1 MSSYLFQNAL
11 LVTMNAK
18 RSVFRG
24 NVLVV
29 DDRIAAIKKI
39 DAGAPA
45 DLDPPMAAPHETP
58 QLIEASRFALLPGF
72 VQTHIHLCQTLFRNH
87 AEDMTLLEW
96 LQKKIWP
103 FEAAHNSSSMRAAA
117 RLGIAELLSGGS
129 TTILDMGS
137 VHHYH
142 AVFEEAEHWGIRML
156 GGKCM
161 MDSGEYVPAGLHEST
176 QDSLQESL
184 DLKKQWHGA
193 AQGRLRYAYAPRF
206 SLSCSETL
214 LWEVADRAR
223 SEGCMIHTHAAETF
237 QEEELLLKAKRLRT
251 VAFLKSLGIAGEH
264 CCFAHGVQLHEGE
277 RDMLAQDGT
286 AIAHCPGSNAKLAS
300 GIAPILELQRAGV
313 KVGLGADGAPC
324 NNNLDMFH
332 EMRLA
337 GYLQK
342 LRHGA
347 NALPAQQI
355 VEMATI
361 AGAACLGLEHDIGS
375 LEVGKKAD
383 IILLALDQP
392 HTAPHNGEDIYAQL
406 VYAAQARDVHLT
418 MIDGRICY
426 RQAEIPGLDH
436 EQTCRHAGEAL
447 RQLLQRITP

>member
-1 MSSYLFQNAL
+1 MSSYLFQNAVI
-11 LVTMNAK
+11 VTMNAE
-18 RSVFRG
+18 REVLRG
-24 NVLVV
+24 NVLVAA
-29 DDRIAAIKKI
+29 DRIAAITKAGTKTPVLGAHEPPQII
-39 DAGAPA
+39 DAA
-45 DLDPPMAAPHETP
+45 
-58 QLIEASRFALLPGF
+58 RCVLLPGF

-87 AEDMTLLEW
+87 AEDLTLLEW

-103 FEAAHNSSSMRAAA
+103 FEAAHSESSMRVAA
-117 RLGIAELLSGGS
+117 RLGLVELLASGS

-142 AVFEEAEHWGIRML
+142 AVFEEAEQLGMRMI

-161 MDSGEYVPAGLHEST
+161 MDSGENIPSGLRET
-176 QDSLQESL
+176 TRDSLQQSFE
-184 DLKKQWHGA
+184 LKKQWHGA
-193 AQGRLRYAYAPRF
+193 AQDRLRYAYAPRF

-223 SEGCMIHTHAAETF
+223 AENCMIHTHAAETF
-237 QEEELLLKAKRLRT
+237 QEEELLLKAKRLRS
-251 VAFLKSLGIAGEH
+251 VAFLKSLGIAGAH

-277 RDMLAQDGT
+277 RSELAQDGT

-300 GIAPILELQRAGV
+300 GIAPILELRRAGV

-347 NALPAQQI
+347 SALPAHEI

-361 AGAACLGLEHDIGS
+361 GGAACLGWEQKIGS
-375 LEVGKKAD
+375 VEAGKKAD
-383 IILLALDQP
+383 LILLKLDQP
-392 HTAPHNGEDIYAQL
+392 HTAPSNGEDIYAQI
-406 VYAAQARDVHLT
+406 VYATQARDVYLT

-426 RQAEIPGLDH
+426 HHGAIPGVDH
-436 EQTCRHAGEAL
+436 DQLCARAGEEL
-447 RQLLQRITP
+447 HRLLQRVTR